1 MSSDEKWRSLLDKG
15 KTVFINTENPGSYSN
30 YKSASEFLLQNF
42 DIFRQIRNNLDEKPI
57 NNLTPN
63 IGNRINTRFV
73 SKDNISNSIRLQN
86 ETVDVSKKNV
96 INKAVSADKPLGEFG
111 EMTLKQGY
119 LQ

>member
-73 SKDNISNSIRLQN
+73 SKDNISNTIRLQN

-96 INKAVSADKPLGEFG
+96 INKAVSADKPLGEF
-111 EMTLKQGY
+111 LKGVS
-119 LQ
+119 